1 MLSKLFKA
9 LSRPREGISHALSNL
24 LSKGPSV
31 NELDKLE
38 ETLLETDMGYD
49 TVEVITKIVSRYS
62 GKDLKNTIRDQL
74 IEILPFQAE
83 LKIDKKPCVIPI
95 VGVNG
100 SGKTTSAA
108 KLAHMYMETGSDVT
122 LVAADTYRAAAV
134 DQLKIWSDR
143 VGCRL
148 ICNENSGEPTSVL
161 FDGLESADAH
171 GSDIVLV
178 DTAGRL
184 HTSSNLMSELEK
196 MYRVMDNRFS
206 QFSVNPLIA
215 LDACIGQNSLVQ
227 AKEFHQQHPLN
238 GAILTKL
245 DGTARGGIVFPLFRE
260 LGIPVKFIGVGE
272 SLEDLALFDP
282 KAYVDSLLGIENKLS
297 DNER

>member
-9 LSRPREGISHALSNL
+9 LSRSRAEIAKTLNTLSGKGISSDDID
-24 LSKGPSV
+24 
-31 NELDKLE
+31 ELE
-38 ETLLETDMGYD
+38 EKLLQTDMGYD
-49 TVEVITKIVSRYS
+49 TVQTIIDIVRGDP
-62 GKDLKNTIRDQL
+62 GKDLTSIVRDQL
-74 IEILPFQAE
+74 IEILPTQID
-83 LKIDKKPCVIPI
+83 LKLDKSPCVMPI

-108 KLAHMYMETGSDVT
+108 KLAHMYIQSGSDVT

-148 ICNENSGEPTSVL
+148 ICNENSSEPVSVL
-161 FDGLESADAH
+161 FDGLESATAQ
-171 GSDIVLV
+171 GSDIVIV

-184 HTSSNLMSELEK
+184 HTSSNLMSELDK
-196 MYRVMDNRFS
+196 MYRVIDKRFS
-206 QFSVNPLIA
+206 QFSVSPLIT

-227 AKEFHQQHPLN
+227 AKEFNKQHPLN

-260 LGIPVKFIGVGE
+260 LGITVKFVGVGE
-272 SLEDLALFDP
+272 SLEDLEPFDP
-282 KAYVDSLLGIENKLS
+282 ISYVDSLLGLEDKLI
-297 DNER
+297 DHEK

>member
-9 LSRPREGISHALSNL
+9 LSRSREGISQVLSAML
-24 LSKGPSV
+24 VKRPSA
-31 NELDKLE
+31 NELDDLE
-38 ETLLETDMGYD
+38 ETLLQTDMGYD
-49 TVEVITKIVSRYS
+49 TVDLIRDIVSRYS
-62 GKDLKNTIRDQL
+62 GKDLENIIREQL
-74 IEILPFQAE
+74 IEILPGQADAN
-83 LKIDKKPCVIPI
+83 IDKKPCVMPI

-108 KLAHMYMETGSDVT
+108 KLAHMYKTMGSDVT
-122 LVAADTYRAAAV
+122 LVGADTYRAAAV
-134 DQLKIWSDR
+134 DQLKIWSNR

-148 ICNENSGEPTSVL
+148 ICNENSGEPVSVIY
-161 FDGLESADAH
+161 DGLESANAH
-171 GSDIVLV
+171 GSDIVIV

-184 HTSSNLMSELEK
+184 HTSSNLMSELDK
-196 MYRVMDNRFS
+196 MYRVIEKRFS

-260 LGIPVKFIGVGE
+260 LGIAVKFIGVGE

-282 KAYVDSLLGIENKLS
+282 KTYVDSLLGIEKSEL
-297 DNER
+297 

>member
-9 LSRPREGISHALSNL
+9 LSRSRAEIAKTLNTLSGKGISSDDID
-24 LSKGPSV
+24 
-31 NELDKLE
+31 ELE
-38 ETLLETDMGYD
+38 EKLLQTDMGYD
-49 TVEVITKIVSRYS
+49 TVQTIIDIVRGDP
-62 GKDLKNTIRDQL
+62 GKDLTTIVRDQL
-74 IEILPFQAE
+74 IEILPAQ
-83 LKIDKKPCVIPI
+83 IDFKLDKSPCVMPI

-108 KLAHMYMETGSDVT
+108 KLAHMYIRSGSDVT

-148 ICNENSGEPTSVL
+148 ICNENSGEPVSVL
-161 FDGLESADAH
+161 FDGLESATAQ
-171 GSDIVLV
+171 GSDIVIV

-184 HTSSNLMSELEK
+184 HTSSNLMSELDK
-196 MYRVMDNRFS
+196 MYRVIDKRFS
-206 QFSVNPLIA
+206 QFSVSPLIT

-227 AKEFHQQHPLN
+227 AKEFNKQHPLN

-260 LGIPVKFIGVGE
+260 LGITVKFVGVGE
-272 SLEDLALFDP
+272 SLEDLEPFDP
-282 KAYVDSLLGIENKLS
+282 ISYVDSLLGLEDKLI
-297 DNER
+297 DHEK

>member
-9 LSRPREGISHALSNL
+9 LSRSRAEIAKTLNTLSGKGISSDDID
-24 LSKGPSV
+24 
-31 NELDKLE
+31 ELE
-38 ETLLETDMGYD
+38 EKLLQTDMGYD
-49 TVEVITKIVSRYS
+49 TVQTIIDIVRGDP
-62 GKDLKNTIRDQL
+62 GKDLTTIVRDQL
-74 IEILPFQAE
+74 IEILPAQID
-83 LKIDKKPCVIPI
+83 LKLEKSPCVMPI

-108 KLAHMYMETGSDVT
+108 KLAHMYIRSGSDVT

-148 ICNENSGEPTSVL
+148 ICNENSGEPVSVL
-161 FDGLESADAH
+161 FDGLESATAQ
-171 GSDIVLV
+171 GSDIVIV

-184 HTSSNLMSELEK
+184 HTSSNLMSELDK
-196 MYRVMDNRFS
+196 MYRVIDKRFS
-206 QFSVNPLIA
+206 QFSVSPLIT

-227 AKEFHQQHPLN
+227 AKEFNKQHPLN

-260 LGIPVKFIGVGE
+260 LGITVKFVGVGE
-272 SLEDLALFDP
+272 SLEDLEPFDP
-282 KAYVDSLLGIENKLS
+282 ISYVDSLLGLEDKLI
-297 DNER
+297 DHEK

>member
-9 LSRPREGISHALSNL
+9 LSRSRAEIAKTLNTLSGKGISSDDID
-24 LSKGPSV
+24 
-31 NELDKLE
+31 ELE
-38 ETLLETDMGYD
+38 EKLLQTDMGYD
-49 TVEVITKIVSRYS
+49 TVQTIIDIVRGDP
-62 GKDLKNTIRDQL
+62 GKDLTTIVRDQL
-74 IEILPFQAE
+74 IEILPAQID
-83 LKIDKKPCVIPI
+83 LKLDKSPCVMPI

-108 KLAHMYMETGSDVT
+108 KLAHMYIRSGSDVT

-148 ICNENSGEPTSVL
+148 ICNENSGEPVSVL
-161 FDGLESADAH
+161 FDGLESATAQ
-171 GSDIVLV
+171 GSDIVIV

-184 HTSSNLMSELEK
+184 HTSSNLMSELDK
-196 MYRVMDNRFS
+196 MYRVIDKRFS
-206 QFSVNPLIA
+206 QFSVSPFIT

-227 AKEFHQQHPLN
+227 AKEFNKQHPLN

-260 LGIPVKFIGVGE
+260 LGITVKFVGVGE
-272 SLEDLALFDP
+272 SLEDLEPFDP
-282 KAYVDSLLGIENKLS
+282 ISYVDSLLGLEDKLI
-297 DNER
+297 DHEK

>member
-9 LSRPREGISHALSNL
+9 LSRSRAEIAKTLNTLSGKGISSDDID
-24 LSKGPSV
+24 
-31 NELDKLE
+31 ELE
-38 ETLLETDMGYD
+38 EKLLQTDMGYD
-49 TVEVITKIVSRYS
+49 TVQTIIDIVRGDP
-62 GKDLKNTIRDQL
+62 GKDLTTIVRDQL
-74 IEILPFQAE
+74 IEILPAQID
-83 LKIDKKPCVIPI
+83 LKLDKSPCVMPI

-108 KLAHMYMETGSDVT
+108 KLAHMYIGSGSDVT

-148 ICNENSGEPTSVL
+148 ICNENSGEPVSVL
-161 FDGLESADAH
+161 FDGLESATAQ
-171 GSDIVLV
+171 GSDIVIV

-184 HTSSNLMSELEK
+184 HTSSNLMSELDK
-196 MYRVMDNRFS
+196 MYRVIDKRFS
-206 QFSVNPLIA
+206 QFSVSPLIT

-227 AKEFHQQHPLN
+227 AKEFNKQHPLN

-260 LGIPVKFIGVGE
+260 LGITVKFVGVGE
-272 SLEDLALFDP
+272 SLEDLEPFDP
-282 KAYVDSLLGIENKLS
+282 ISYVDSLLGLEDKLI
-297 DNER
+297 DHEK